1 MKQLFAVLALALI
14 IGVGPIIKKFS
25 YGENFHPEYDSRVP
39 TAFMEI
45 GKLIISYGYVI
56 SERKAGKSIWRE
68 CMDIWTLSPVSY
80 LLKFCIPAIFY
91 ALTNNLTFVLL
102 ELEAPAELVL
112 LWNFKVV
119 ATTFLLSFWLKR
131 KYTSMQYLAIFTL
144 VLGIMLTQISHFKNE
159 SNTSKNPSSST
170 TPTVSESQTKFGIEK
185 VFGVMLGPSLTIIG
199 ATVTAFTNVYCE
211 HIYKQ
216 KDTPV
221 YDQHRKYDDS
231 FWMKNV
237 KLYTFGAIVNLGSF
251 FMYELK
257 QNKPESLFHGFNIWV
272 YITILTGCTSGL
284 LISIIM
290 KIVDNIAIIHADGIG
305 TVLTTILSII
315 YFHLVLDFFFVTGGI
330 IIIGSIY
337 LFHSNKLNNL
347 ACFKIAGRKYE
358 SLSTNASINNDG
370 DETTVVVT
378 KFSDS
383 DQIENKEK
391 NLEEE
396 EDDSTEETP
405 LIV

>member
-1 MKQLFAVLALALI
+1 
-14 IGVGPIIKKFS
+14 
-25 YGENFHPEYDSRVP
+25 
-39 TAFMEI
+39 
-45 GKLIISYGYVI
+45 
-56 SERKAGKSIWRE
+56 
-68 CMDIWTLSPVSY
+68 
-80 LLKFCIPAIFY
+80 
-91 ALTNNLTFVLL
+91 
-102 ELEAPAELVL
+102 
-112 LWNFKVV
+112 
-119 ATTFLLSFWLKR
+119 
-131 KYTSMQYLAIFTL
+131 
-144 VLGIMLTQISHFKNE
+144 
-159 SNTSKNPSSST
+159 
-170 TPTVSESQTKFGIEK
+170 
-185 VFGVMLGPSLTIIG
+185 
-199 ATVTAFTNVYCE
+199 
-211 HIYKQ
+211 
-216 KDTPV
+216 
-221 YDQHRKYDDS
+221 
-231 FWMKNV
+231 
-237 KLYTFGAIVNLGSF
+237 
-251 FMYELK
+251 MYELK

-284 LISIIM
+284 LIGIIM

-383 DQIENKEK
+383 DQIENEEK